1 MYSTEHLIEQH
12 FQKKPGENLEVL
24 QDRYREI
31 SSFHK
36 DPLTAAILAT
46 SYYGMEELQMRL
58 PRINEIMRNPFSRDE
73 DLHAVTGLIIA
84 ADGGPAEGAK
94 AIQIRMALGEQGIRA
109 DESKTC
115 HLIALLA
122 IASRKVLPLMEEL
135 LDPSLEEEERKAA
148 FHVAAADWLLAE
160 RERQALICNEEDMA
174 YALLVGLK
182 DEVDTIL
189 EEK

>member
-1 MYSTEHLIEQH
+1 MYSTEQLIEQH
-12 FQKKPGENLEVL
+12 FRKKPGENLEVL
-24 QDRYREI
+24 QDRYRAI

-36 DPLTAAILAT
+36 DPLTAAVLAT

-73 DLHAVTGLIIA
+73 ELHAVTGLIIA

-94 AIQIRMALGEQGIRA
+94 AIQIRMALGEQGITA

-122 IASRKVLPLMEEL
+122 IASRQVLPLMEQL
-135 LDPSLEEEERKAA
+135 LDPSLEEGERKAA
-148 FHVAAADWLLAE
+148 FHEAAAGWLLEE